1 MSISRIVHKAPLLR
15 QSRPLLTLM
24 VQKADHY
31 MLHIRTEMRS
41 GQYAAPREDADA
53 RNGRQELRPGLLPEA
68 WLGCPRCAEKPM

>member
-1 MSISRIVHKAPLLR
+1 
-15 QSRPLLTLM
+15 
-24 VQKADHY
+24 

-68 WLGCPRCAEKPM
+68 WLG